1 MSGGVDEEYTAVYT
15 RVRDEPVSHCGELLS
30 QVRGVLVFD
39 LRLCSAAG
47 PKSWENA
54 AAHVFD
60 NRVPTALIVDLVAVS
75 GRINDV

>member
-1 MSGGVDEEYTAVYT
+1 ME
-15 RVRDEPVSHCGELLS
+15 
-30 QVRGVLVFD
+30 
-39 LRLCSAAG
+39 
-47 PKSWENA
+47 KA